1 MLRVG
6 AEQQRATEEWPPS
19 SLPIAFFMAGLSI
32 WGHSVGIR
40 NRPGLQDRHQ
50 GDERSRP
57 QGAEWPT
64 YVARF
69 VLPCGAPASFSEGG
83 VSWEEGEPKVFI
95 TFSLSLLPHRT
106 PAAETGH
113 VGYSSLV
120 P

>member
-1 MLRVG
+1 
-6 AEQQRATEEWPPS
+6 
-19 SLPIAFFMAGLSI
+19 MAGLSI